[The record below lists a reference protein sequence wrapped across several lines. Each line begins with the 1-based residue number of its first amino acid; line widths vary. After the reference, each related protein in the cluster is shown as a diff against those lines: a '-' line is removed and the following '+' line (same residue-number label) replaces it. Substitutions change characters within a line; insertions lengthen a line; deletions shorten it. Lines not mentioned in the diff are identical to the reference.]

1 MCIRDRANA
10 GVLNKIQRKST
21 GVGKDG
27 KRKNILSPISVS
39 YVDASRLNVLPQQS
53 VLASSR
59 EPQSMFMGATAHHY
73 SLSQGPPHI
82 NLQQQQ
88 QNNGPYLI
96 SSLPP
101 QQPTVN
107 IMRRQSISARMMNS
121 YDYPNQFSPQDG
133 VMQPQQPQQVI
144 PSSALSGPPMKKSRT
159 LSSADDLKATSL
171 PIANYP
177 MPYHPGTFVQQQ
189 QPLSTIA
196 PYSSFSTPFSSMMN
210 SLSNSASNS
219 PALGVCNNNVTLP
232 KKNDT
237 SERQALDN
245 HIQTLKNSLS
255 TITDLIERHIN
266 DSQQDENITKTNDA
280 LNKDL
285 RTSLSLLQNSKE
297 EIAQLENKWTSI
309 QSVKTPVLPLQETT
323 NTSSIL
329 TPLTSSIT
337 PKSMPIITK
346 SESSNKP
353 ASY

>member
-1 MCIRDRANA
+1 M
-10 GVLNKIQRKST
+10 K
-21 GVGKDG
+21 GK
-27 KRKNILSPISVS
+27 L
-39 YVDASRLNVLPQQS
+39 
-53 VLASSR
+53 
-59 EPQSMFMGATAHHY
+59 
-73 SLSQGPPHI
+73 
-82 NLQQQQ
+82 
-88 QNNGPYLI
+88 
-96 SSLPP
+96 
-101 QQPTVN
+101 
-107 IMRRQSISARMMNS
+107 
-121 YDYPNQFSPQDG
+121 
-133 VMQPQQPQQVI
+133 
-144 PSSALSGPPMKKSRT
+144 
-159 LSSADDLKATSL
+159 
-171 PIANYP
+171 
-177 MPYHPGTFVQQQ
+177 
-189 QPLSTIA
+189 
-196 PYSSFSTPFSSMMN
+196 
-210 SLSNSASNS
+210 
-219 PALGVCNNNVTLP
+219 
-232 KKNDT
+232 
-237 SERQALDN
+237 ALDN